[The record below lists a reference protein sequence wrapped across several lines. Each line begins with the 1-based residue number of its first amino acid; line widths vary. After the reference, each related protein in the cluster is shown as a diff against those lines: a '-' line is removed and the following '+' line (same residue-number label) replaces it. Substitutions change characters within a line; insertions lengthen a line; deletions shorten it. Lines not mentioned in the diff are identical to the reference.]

1 MGRYIILA
9 IALSGLWLL
18 LSGYFDKAL
27 LLFFGVV
34 SVALSVWLAD
44 RAGVLDEEGV
54 PGGLMP
60 RVFGY
65 WGWLAAEIG
74 KANIMVAREAIAV
87 RPNLS
92 PKMVRIPAPSLTA
105 AGRAT
110 FANSITLTPGTVSVN
125 LEDDHILIHALTDEL
140 ADEAAI
146 AEMGARVAAVENKV
160 KGG

>member
-54 PGGLMP
+54 PGVVHLELPDFAGDYPKQMKSKILGFGSLLGLLQRDP
-60 RVFGY
+60 DDWFAGNASDDDKARFDA
-65 WGWLAAEIG
+65 LAAARHAARQAKDWTEADRIRDEGQALGIVFEDG
-74 KANIMVAREAIAV
+74 KD
-87 RPNLS
+87 
-92 PKMVRIPAPSLTA
+92 
-105 AGRAT
+105 
-110 FANSITLTPGTVSVN
+110 GTTWRK
-125 LEDDHILIHALTDEL
+125 A
-140 ADEAAI
+140 
-146 AEMGARVAAVENKV
+146 
-160 KGG
+160 

>member
-1 MGRYIILA
+1 
-9 IALSGLWLL
+9 
-18 LSGYFDKAL
+18 
-27 LLFFGVV
+27 
-34 SVALSVWLAD
+34 
-44 RAGVLDEEGV
+44 
-54 PGGLMP
+54 
-60 RVFGY
+60 
-65 WGWLAAEIG
+65 
-74 KANIMVAREAIAV
+74 AREAIAV

-92 PKMVRIPAPSLTA
+92 PKMVRIPTPSLTA